1 MEQRK
6 MATSSSVRALPT
18 RWRPNQVLPWIC
30 VVLIALTCSYGLQ
43 LTAAAIL
50 PSTAADQRGRTSQGA
65 GKADV
70 SDQHGPLV
78 ETAPI
83 SPEGIVTITGLEAAT
98 NDRMQLICI
107 AAGDRL
113 ATGALVIALEELPDV
128 VTHVCNLSEAP
139 MIQRG
144 SDY

>member
-1 MEQRK
+1 
-6 MATSSSVRALPT
+6 
-18 RWRPNQVLPWIC
+18 
-30 VVLIALTCSYGLQ
+30 
-43 LTAAAIL
+43 
-50 PSTAADQRGRTSQGA
+50 
-65 GKADV
+65 
-70 SDQHGPLV
+70 V